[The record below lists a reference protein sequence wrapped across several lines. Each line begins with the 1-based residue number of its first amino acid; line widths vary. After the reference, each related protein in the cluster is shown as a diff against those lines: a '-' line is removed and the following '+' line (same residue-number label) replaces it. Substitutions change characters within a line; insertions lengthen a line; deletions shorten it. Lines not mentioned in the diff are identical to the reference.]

1 VTGAGSLKIQSV
13 IRLRRSLPAFLF
25 PLILLMQ
32 PLGASGDLIKWR
44 SVAQG
49 EKEARASGKP
59 VLYFFTA
66 DWCGPCHIL
75 KNTVFSDPK
84 AADLVRRNYVPV
96 VVEDR
101 SRVEGIESDDMLR
114 LAKRFRVRGFPT
126 LVVSRPE
133 GKKGV
138 TVEGFPGK
146 ETSMSFLADAGK
158 RLKQLET
165 EAGKPA
171 GGTP

>member
-1 VTGAGSLKIQSV
+1 MAAGSLKMPGV
-13 IRLRRSLPAFLF
+13 TRLLRSLPPLLLPLFLLAS
-25 PLILLMQ
+25 PS
-32 PLGASGDLIKWR
+32 GASGELIKWR

-49 EKEARASGKP
+49 EKESRTSGKP
-59 VLYFFTA
+59 ILYFFTA
-66 DWCGPCHIL
+66 DWCGPCLI
-75 KNTVFSDPK
+75 
-84 AADLVRRNYVPV
+84 RRNYVPV

-101 SRVEGIESDDMLR
+101 SRVEGVESDDMLR

-126 LVVSRPE
+126 LVVSRPD

-158 RLKQLET
+158 RLKELEALAAKT
-165 EAGKPA
+165 T

>member
-1 VTGAGSLKIQSV
+1 M
-13 IRLRRSLPAFLF
+13 RSRSFLPFTLLAIVLF
-25 PLILLMQ
+25 FPPLS
-32 PLGASGDLIKWR
+32 ASGDLIKWR

-49 EKEARASGKP
+49 EKESRTTGKP

-66 DWCGPCHIL
+66 DWCGPCQIL

-84 AADLVRRNYVPV
+84 VADLVRRNYVPV

-101 SRVEGIESDDMLR
+101 SRIEGTDSDDMLR

-126 LVVSRPE
+126 LVVSRPG
-133 GKKGV
+133 GKRGI

-146 ETSMSFLADAGK
+146 QTSMEFLADARK
-158 RLKQLET
+158 RLQDLET
-165 EAGKPA
+165 GDNKAI
-171 GGTP
+171 GGNP